1 MFFLL
6 IGRSFALYI
15 IAVNQ
20 EPPFSSCSTV
30 FAGFETDMVRE
41 GLSLYGWRY
50 NEDYIFECN
59 SSSTNYSALLGRMV
73 YDPYILA
80 NGYSYSYPTQNG
92 NLGILVYSTTI
103 STSKLVNIFSSNLW
117 IIIPSG
123 SLFVLIFLW
132 IFEIPGS
139 KDLSIF
145 KKLKLL
151 HWVSLSTVF
160 FSEQTYNYRFPS
172 KILIMSFLSF
182 LTMMFSLYLAGCI
195 FFTFQTIKLVDF
207 PEKLQN
213 MRYTTESSY
222 LEYTS
227 IYGGYYID
235 TGLTSSNIN
244 NILPLLTNG
253 YLDAIVMEYNTL
265 SNIAQTNCNFIS
277 SAKPFIS
284 YFYAVQILPHVNSEL
299 KSAIDFGLSALSKE
313 FDVQGLKNIYFN
325 SNSTCNSNVNSV
337 TSISLYMFIEIFLAY
352 FLVVILVF
360 LLRWFCSKR
369 DLAKERNK
377 HIKEIR
383 TLIGRPESKILKITQ
398 NQIRQ
403 FDSQCQSIF
412 KELENNIKHSN
423 FIQEKLMNNIRTKD
437 ARFR

>member
-145 KKLKLL
+145 KLRKQNIFNLINFLIFRNKKLK
-151 HWVSLSTVF
+151 
-160 FSEQTYNYRFPS
+160 
-172 KILIMSFLSF
+172 
-182 LTMMFSLYLAGCI
+182 
-195 FFTFQTIKLVDF
+195 KL
-207 PEKLQN
+207 
-213 MRYTTESSY
+213 
-222 LEYTS
+222 
-227 IYGGYYID
+227 
-235 TGLTSSNIN
+235 
-244 NILPLLTNG
+244 
-253 YLDAIVMEYNTL
+253 
-265 SNIAQTNCNFIS
+265 
-277 SAKPFIS
+277 
-284 YFYAVQILPHVNSEL
+284 
-299 KSAIDFGLSALSKE
+299 
-313 FDVQGLKNIYFN
+313 
-325 SNSTCNSNVNSV
+325 
-337 TSISLYMFIEIFLAY
+337 
-352 FLVVILVF
+352 
-360 LLRWFCSKR
+360 
-369 DLAKERNK
+369 
-377 HIKEIR
+377 
-383 TLIGRPESKILKITQ
+383 
-398 NQIRQ
+398 
-403 FDSQCQSIF
+403 
-412 KELENNIKHSN
+412 
-423 FIQEKLMNNIRTKD
+423 
-437 ARFR
+437 